1 MPISENRLLCKS
13 TNKFRPLNMTSFSAV
28 AAVPSPSSSSNQLH
42 LVLRAA
48 APLSSAQP
56 TLSTMPTHLS
66 SQNEENNTQKV
77 LAMPSRG
84 QQSAESN
91 AKSPLSESRCAA
103 DNRNE
108 ARRFVSPADFFSR
121 QSLNASQ
128 MAGRPNTRHRFQQQN
143 ALFDD
148 LLLAESERDGVQT
161 TLTIRGTATA
171 TNLSH

>member
-1 MPISENRLLCKS
+1 
-13 TNKFRPLNMTSFSAV
+13 MTTFSAV

-48 APLSSAQP
+48 APLSSVQP
-56 TLSTMPTHLS
+56 TLSTMPTHLT

-77 LAMPSRG
+77 QLLAMPSRG

-103 DNRNE
+103 DNRNK
-108 ARRFVSPADFFSR
+108 ARTFVSPADFFSR
-121 QSLNASQ
+121 QSLNASK

-148 LLLAESERDGVQT
+148 LLLAETERDGVQA